1 MCTHWTDMT
10 SLDESCHRV
19 TSYCQCRWANIKA
32 CNTTNMRHR
41 HKIKSD
47 TNVESFVILILL
59 KIVRMCRP
67 ISPNNSMPMNKICSR
82 FIHLLGCF
90 FFFFTTYSTIFHLN
104 HCGCRKPVCV
114 PGETHDNPH
123 SAARRSNVQPQK
135 KSGWSF
141 TRYEKVIYCKWED
154 LGTAYI
160 YTKI

>member
-90 FFFFTTYSTIFHLN
+90 FCFFFYNVLNNISFKPLRLQEAGLCAGGNTRQSAFCCKTFQRTTTEEVRMIFYSI
-104 HCGCRKPVCV
+104 
-114 PGETHDNPH
+114 
-123 SAARRSNVQPQK
+123 
-135 KSGWSF
+135 
-141 TRYEKVIYCKWED
+141 
-154 LGTAYI
+154 
-160 YTKI
+160 